1 MYFSFMYIRN
11 IGLLSSV
18 IDVNPEKDLE
28 FVMLTTGLF
37 LSKEKTDVVNPKS
50 CSDVGKSA

>member
-1 MYFSFMYIRN
+1 MYIRN

-18 IDVNPEKDLE
+18 IDANPGKDLE

-37 LSKEKTDVVNPKS
+37 LSKEKTDVVNLKS
-50 CSDVGKSA
+50 YSDVGKSA